1 MSAARVESAA
11 TGHAAASS
19 AAGPDGLLGNTLA
32 EYFVATVCAAFGV
45 SVAFLLTAVLAN
57 ASSIDFSILVTLPA
71 GAVLI
76 ATVAFLIGI
85 LPALVICAPLS
96 AGLIRLGLNHP
107 LWHLG
112 VGAVPG
118 LLLLA
123 VAEWPSPQ
131 AQASGWLAL
140 ALPFLVYGPA
150 AGLLAGWWLR
160 RPKPLGRG
168 PTRSNDASGGRG

>member
-1 MSAARVESAA
+1 MSAARVEPAGP
-11 TGHAAASS
+11 GHAAGSR
-19 AAGPDGLLGNTLA
+19 AAGPDGQLGSTLV

-71 GAVLI
+71 GALLI
-76 ATVAFLIGI
+76 GTVAFLIGV

-107 LWHLG
+107 LWHAG

-123 VAEWPSPQ
+123 LSEWPSPR
-131 AQASGWLAL
+131 AYSEGWLAL
-140 ALPFLVYGPA
+140 ALPFLIYGPA

-160 RPKPLGRG
+160 PK
-168 PTRSNDASGGRG
+168 RSQC